1 MFHVELR
8 TPRPPGPG
16 QADAPPLDDDAD
28 RPGRQVRL
36 RPGTPLKPPPR
47 MPAPGAH
54 CSTWNSAR
62 RGHRDR
68 GKPTP
73 HPWTTMEDNCDSY
86 QERRG
91 SRYLD
96 AWPPGVP
103 CFTELRTPRPPGP
116 GQADA
121 PPLDDDADQPGRQLR
136 LLPGTPWKPL
146 PRMPGHQERLVS
158 RNSARRGHRDRG
170 KPTPHR
176 WTTMRT
182 SLEDNCDSYQERRG
196 SRHLECLAT
205 QERLV
210 PRNSARRG
218 HRDRGKP
225 TPHRWTTMRTSL
237 EDNCDSC
244 QERRGSRHLECL
256 ATRSALFHGTPH
268 AAATGTGASRRP
280 TAGRRKS
287 ANSDRKR
294 RWKPPPRMPGHPG
307 APCSTWN
314 IRTPRHRDPGTP
326 TPTAGRRGGAGC
338 KSVGRVATH
347 PARRRLRLRW
357 APTNP
362 PGVGAVLRP
371 GLLAIP

>member
-1 MFHVELR
+1 MSIIY
-8 TPRPPGPG
+8 TT
-16 QADAPPLDDDAD
+16 
-28 RPGRQVRL
+28 VRL
-36 RPGTPLKPPPR
+36 RPGVVQAATSNVPGHQERLVPR
-47 MPAPGAH
+47 G
-54 CSTWNSAR
+54 
-62 RGHRDR
+62 
-68 GKPTP
+68 TP
-73 HPWTTMEDNCDSY
+73 HAAATGTGAS
-86 QERRG
+86 RRPTAG
-91 SRYLD
+91 RRCGPASKTSATPTRNAVEAATSD

-121 PPLDDDADQPGRQLR
+121 PPLDDDADQPPRQVR

-146 PRMPGHQERLVS
+146 PRMPGHQECLVS

-182 SLEDNCDSYQERRG
+182 SLQDKCDSY
-196 SRHLECLAT
+196 
-205 QERLV
+205 
-210 PRNSARRG
+210 
-218 HRDRGKP
+218 
-225 TPHRWTTMRTSL
+225 
-237 EDNCDSC
+237 

-268 AAATGTGASRRP
+268 AAATGTGAGRRP
-280 TAGRRKS
+280 TAGRRCGPAWKTS
-287 ANSDRKR
+287 ATPARNAVEAATSNAWPPEAPCFTELRTLRPPGPGQADARPLDDESGPPRKDKCDSDRKR
-294 RWKPPPRMPGHPG
+294 RWKPPPRMPGYPG

-314 IRTPRHRDPGTP
+314 IRTPRHRDRGTP

-347 PARRRLRLRW
+347 PARRPLRLRC